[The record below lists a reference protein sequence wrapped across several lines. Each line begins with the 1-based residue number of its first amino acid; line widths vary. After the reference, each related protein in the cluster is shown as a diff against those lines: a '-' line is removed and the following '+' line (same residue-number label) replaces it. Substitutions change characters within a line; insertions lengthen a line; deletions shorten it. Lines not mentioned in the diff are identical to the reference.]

1 MGNIA
6 LCWRS
11 EDLYLPRSADSLIL
25 LNKRFEYQKE
35 LPVSADFGANDWLVE
50 EMYERYQA
58 DPTSV
63 EPSWI
68 EFFKTYQPGAATSTP
83 VASAPATSTPAT
95 SAPKGGTP
103 PIPKAAQK
111 VSAPAPVAQATPAP
125 VVAAPV
131 VAVPVV
137 AVPVVAVP
145 VAQVTPA
152 PVVAAPVAQATP

>member
-1 MGNIA
+1 MNSANQKATCRAENLGFSGQSSRRFVGNIA
-6 LCWRS
+6 LYWRS

-111 VSAPAPVAQATPAP
+111 VSAPAPVAQLSE
-125 VVAAPV
+125 
-131 VAVPVV
+131 
-137 AVPVVAVP
+137 
-145 VAQVTPA
+145 
-152 PVVAAPVAQATP
+152 